1 MSSSRWPRM
10 WSSLWFIPVLCVL
23 AGLLLSVLT
32 LAIDRASGF
41 DLIPRWLSGGPDA
54 AMGILTTIAV
64 SMVSL
69 ATLVLTITMVVVQLA
84 MGQFSPRIVQTF
96 LRDKPSQL
104 AIGLFVATFAHAMV
118 AMREV
123 HFDGDGQVPG
133 VAVAVSYLLVLTS
146 IAMLVLYVDHI
157 GRSLRV
163 SALIELVGNDTR
175 RLLDKQFP
183 DLLDEDG
190 DGDGDVIV
198 APKSGVLV
206 SIDRARLVELA
217 VAADCIVHVV
227 PAIGTFVPSGSPLL
241 RVEGDV
247 APRLDPETA
256 IAALGSGL
264 ERTLDEDVA
273 YGFRMLVDMA
283 ERALSDSPFL
293 DPTTAVQALDRLHD
307 GLRQLVRR
315 QFPDGRFHDS
325 NGRLRLTVPVMDW
338 DAYVHLVFDEIR
350 IAGKRSPQVTRRLTA
365 VFDDLLE
372 IAPAARRPAIEQQ
385 LKLLCAGLR
394 ADTEDGEDLEFAMVP
409 DVQGIGVA
417 AGDGH
422 STPAA
427 PGSSRPAACGPLL
440 PSAGDRRARLPTR
453 PRSSPP
459 GPGR

>member
-1 MSSSRWPRM
+1 M
-10 WSSLWFIPVLCVL
+10 WFIPVLCVL

-32 LAIDRASGF
+32 LVIDRATGF

-123 HFDGDGQVPG
+123 QFDGDGQVPG
-133 VAVAVSYLLVLTS
+133 IAVAVSYLLVITS

-163 SALIELVGNDTR
+163 SALIELVGTDTR
-175 RLLDKQFP
+175 RLLDEQFP
-183 DLLDEDG
+183 DLVTDDEDDD
-190 DGDGDVIV
+190 DGSTVT

-206 SIDRARLVELA
+206 SIDRPRLVELA
-217 VAADCIVHVV
+217 VAADCMVHVV

-241 RVEGDV
+241 RVEGDDGR
-247 APRLDPETA
+247 RLDRE
-256 IAALGSGL
+256 AAMRALDSGL
-264 ERTLDEDVA
+264 ERTLEEDVA
-273 YGFRMLVDMA
+273 YGFRMLVDMG

-315 QFPDGRFHDS
+315 QFPDGRFYDS
-325 NGRLRLTVPVMDW
+325 NGLLRLTVPVMDW
-338 DAYVHLVFDEIR
+338 DAYVHLAFDEIR
-350 IAGKRSPQVTRRLTA
+350 IAGRRSPQVTRRLMA
-365 VFDDLLE
+365 AFDDLLE
-372 IAPAARRPAIEQQ
+372 IAPPTRRAAIEEQSH
-385 LKLLCAGLR
+385 LLR
-394 ADTEDGEDLEFAMVP
+394 AALDDDTGGGEDRAFAMIP
-409 DVQGIGVA
+409 DDQGIGVA
-417 AGDGH
+417 AGDGDATLTRG
-422 STPAA
+422 TP
-427 PGSSRPAACGPLL
+427 R
-440 PSAGDRRARLPTR
+440 
-453 PRSSPP
+453 
-459 GPGR
+459 

>member
-1 MSSSRWPRM
+1 MCGRA
-10 WSSLWFIPVLCVL
+10 LWFIPVLCVL
-23 AGLLLSVLT
+23 AGLLLSLLT
-32 LAIDRASGF
+32 LAIDRATGF

-123 HFDGDGQVPG
+123 QFDERGQVPG

-163 SALIELVGNDTR
+163 SSLIELVGTDTR
-175 RLLDKQFP
+175 RLLDEQFP
-183 DLLDEDG
+183 DLLDDDKADDTET
-190 DGDGDVIV
+190 IA

-206 SIDRARLVELA
+206 SIDRHRLVELA
-217 VAADCIVHVV
+217 AAADCVVHVV
-227 PAIGTFVPSGSPLL
+227 PAIGTFVPSGSQLL
-241 RVEGDV
+241 RIEGDIGRFDRD
-247 APRLDPETA
+247 AA
-256 IAALGSGL
+256 IAALGSAL

-307 GLRQLVRR
+307 GLRQLARAPIPRR
-315 QFPDGRFHDS
+315 SLPRQRRTLAADRAGHGL
-325 NGRLRLTVPVMDW
+325 GRLRPSRLRRDP
-338 DAYVHLVFDEIR
+338 HR
-350 IAGKRSPQVTRRLTA
+350 RQPIAASHQTAHGRLRRSLG
-365 VFDDLLE
+365 D
-372 IAPAARRPAIEQQ
+372 RPAGASTRHRGAVE
-385 LKLLCAGLR
+385 
-394 ADTEDGEDLEFAMVP
+394 
-409 DVQGIGVA
+409 A
-417 AGDGH
+417 A
-422 STPAA
+422 
-427 PGSSRPAACGPLL
+427 SR
-440 PSAGDRRARLPTR
+440 RTT
-453 PRSSPP
+453 
-459 GPGR
+459 GRHR

>member
-1 MSSSRWPRM
+1 MSSRRSGV

-23 AGLLLSVLT
+23 AGLLMSLLT
-32 LAIDRASGF
+32 LAIDRATGF

-123 HFDGDGQVPG
+123 QFDDGGQVPG

-163 SALIELVGNDTR
+163 SSLIELVGTDTR
-175 RLLDKQFP
+175 RLLDQQFP
-183 DLLDEDG
+183 DLLDDDNADG
-190 DGDGDVIV
+190 TETIA

-206 SIDRARLVELA
+206 SIDRHRLVEMA
-217 VAADCIVHVV
+217 AAADCVVHVV
-227 PAIGTFVPSGSPLL
+227 PAIGSFVPSGSQLL
-241 RVEGDV
+241 RIEGDIGRFDRD
-247 APRLDPETA
+247 AA
-256 IAALGSGL
+256 IAALGSAL

-307 GLRQLVRR
+307 GLRQLARR

-325 NGRLRLTVPVMDW
+325 GGQLRLTVPVMDW
-338 DAYVHLVFDEIR
+338 DAYVHLAFDEIR
-350 IAGKRSPQVTRRLTA
+350 IAGSRSPQVTRRLMA
-365 VFDDLLE
+365 AFDDLLE
-372 IAPAARRPAIEQQ
+372 IAPSERRPAIEEQ

-394 ADTEDGEDLEFAMVP
+394 ADTEDGTDRAFAMIP

-417 AGDGH
+417 AGNGD
-422 STPAA
+422 STVT
-427 PGSSRPAACGPLL
+427 SR
-440 PSAGDRRARLPTR
+440 T
-453 PRSSPP
+453 PR
-459 GPGR
+459 